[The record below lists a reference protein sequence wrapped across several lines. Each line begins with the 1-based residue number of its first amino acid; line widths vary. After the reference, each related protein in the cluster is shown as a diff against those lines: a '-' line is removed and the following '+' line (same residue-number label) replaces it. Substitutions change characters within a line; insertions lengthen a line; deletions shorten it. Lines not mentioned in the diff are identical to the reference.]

1 MRQMQF
7 ERHDTKEEEAMQ
19 QKSPRNLHKGSL
31 EPMDAQLHMH
41 S

>member
-7 ERHDTKEEEAMQ
+7 ERQDTKEEAMQ
-19 QKSPRNLHKGSL
+19 KRSPRNVHKGSL
-31 EPMDAQLHMH
+31 ESLDAQLHMH